1 MQWKRIAGACLCVA
15 ALALAGCGGGEKKQ
29 AVDAG
34 KAYLSLKD
42 AAGRQV
48 VLAQKPIIKT

>member
-29 AVDAG
+29 SDDTS
-34 KAYLSLKD
+34 KAYLSLYD

-48 VLAQKPIIKT
+48 VMAQ

>member
-29 AVDAG
+29 AVDAS

-48 VLAQKPIIKT
+48 VLA